1 VYSSLEESPE
11 KQNHR
16 VIGTGGMDAGC
27 IAGDQGR
34 KGKFLMRR
42 LIEAQKLHIYLQIG
56 GEPVRLET

>member
-1 VYSSLEESPE
+1 MYSSLEESPE

-34 KGKFLMRR
+34 KGRR

-56 GEPVRLET
+56 AEPVRLET